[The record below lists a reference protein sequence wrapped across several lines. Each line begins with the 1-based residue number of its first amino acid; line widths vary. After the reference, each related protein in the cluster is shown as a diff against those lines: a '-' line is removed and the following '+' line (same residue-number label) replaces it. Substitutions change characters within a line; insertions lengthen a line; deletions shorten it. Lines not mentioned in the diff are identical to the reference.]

1 MTLLDQC
8 KIWNENDEY
17 QKIIEALEAVP
28 AQERTPEMDS
38 ELARAYNNQA
48 APGDR
53 ELFRKAIALLKP
65 HEAYFAG
72 DHCWNFRMGYSYYY
86 LDQEGRALP
95 YFQAALEAR
104 PGDGDTQE
112 FIEWCQ
118 KGVALPRFSE
128 CFRERTEAA
137 WEKFAQQEAQLRQR
151 MDEDKDHQRGDELV
165 AQMEDVLHLA
175 FDDISFEMGFNG
187 QKHELILTPEGDK
200 VKLFELVYFQKHA
213 PKKVLEHWNILAGRQ
228 PNPGIGLRTDDG
240 WEVSGEDVQV
250 WLEERGKN
258 SFALS
263 AYCEKLLPL
272 LREEEGRAWWMLTTL
287 TDQVLGEISH
297 MRYIDAF
304 DVLEEP
310 KGEQSIL
317 LSDLPDKL
325 KGMGLDLAADPEDYL
340 ENYIG
345 YEMEPNEDPEA
356 DWRLDVIAGS
366 TNCAPLIN
374 GYLSAENDSMDD
386 LHADGVVAGFFCYPL
401 DTLREEEGSDKIF
414 AFRDELE
421 DYLSSACGPDVLTLT
436 GGATGIFCG
445 YVDFIAWDLPAV
457 LNKVQDFFADTDLPW
472 ADFHTFRREAGTVS
486 LKRLEEDE
494 LEETL
499 TGMDYIPYTLENADA
514 FYRQLEQW
522 NDEDEYTR
530 CIQALNAIPE
540 DWRDYRFAYALSRAL
555 ENYAIIGD
563 REEGTPGRKGD
574 KALLR
579 AIQVLEAVREE
590 GRDKA
595 EWNMRMA
602 YAYQY
607 LEGQEEKAIPY
618 AQRWMELDPEDKN
631 APAVI
636 RECEEELAKRSGR
649 ESTGWPGA
657 NS

>member
-1 MTLLDQC
+1 M
-8 KIWNENDEY
+8 
-17 QKIIEALEAVP
+17 V
-28 AQERTPEMDS
+28 S
-38 ELARAYNNQA
+38 
-48 APGDR
+48 
-53 ELFRKAIALLKP
+53 
-65 HEAYFAG
+65 
-72 DHCWNFRMGYSYYY
+72 
-86 LDQEGRALP
+86 
-95 YFQAALEAR
+95 
-104 PGDGDTQE
+104 
-112 FIEWCQ
+112 

-187 QKHELILTPEGDK
+187 QKHELIPHPGGDK

-250 WLEERGKN
+250 WLEERGKTA
-258 SFALS
+258 SPCPPIAKS
-263 AYCEKLLPL
+263 CSPCSG
-272 LREEEGRAWWMLTTL
+272 REEGRAWWMLTTL

-401 DTLREEEGSDKIF
+401 DTLREE
-414 AFRDELE
+414 
-421 DYLSSACGPDVLTLT
+421 
-436 GGATGIFCG
+436 GGQRQ
-445 YVDFIAWDLPAV
+445 DLC
-457 LNKVQDFFADTDLPW
+457 F
-472 ADFHTFRREAGTVS
+472 
-486 LKRLEEDE
+486 
-494 LEETL
+494 
-499 TGMDYIPYTLENADA
+499 
-514 FYRQLEQW
+514 
-522 NDEDEYTR
+522 
-530 CIQALNAIPE
+530 
-540 DWRDYRFAYALSRAL
+540 
-555 ENYAIIGD
+555 
-563 REEGTPGRKGD
+563 PGRAGGT
-574 KALLR
+574 
-579 AIQVLEAVREE
+579 I
-590 GRDKA
+590 
-595 EWNMRMA
+595 
-602 YAYQY
+602 
-607 LEGQEEKAIPY
+607 
-618 AQRWMELDPEDKN
+618 
-631 APAVI
+631 
-636 RECEEELAKRSGR
+636 
-649 ESTGWPGA
+649 
-657 NS
+657 